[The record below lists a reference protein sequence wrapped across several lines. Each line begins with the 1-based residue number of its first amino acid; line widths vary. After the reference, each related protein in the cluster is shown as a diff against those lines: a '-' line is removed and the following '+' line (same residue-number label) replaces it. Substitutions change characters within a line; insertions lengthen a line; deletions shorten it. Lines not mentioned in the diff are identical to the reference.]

1 MRQKPKDVL
10 PFTDHRFRECLCE
23 QCLNIDLILKSV
35 NSLCASAGK
44 DCQIADKYAA
54 SQLTLCPKVDREYK
68 KACLDRYCETCG
80 LQRVSEHLQ
89 PILTAPHVQSVVKWW
104 QWEKGDNRKLTKV
117 KKEGLVEDL
126 IEAFKV
132 KMETFS
138 KHLFNTRWQ
147 YHQYKVVSGN
157 PPPGAAVFYMNYAE
171 NFTCRAQDAPQ
182 EFHWNNTQVIIYSI
196 VASYKCCKCTENP
209 KTVTDSMMN
218 THDHHGVQHF
228 VKIGIQKIL
237 EESEGN
243 ITRCSVFRWS
253 PNPEQEQNKFCKL
266 FPFRRRPV

>member
-1 MRQKPKDVL
+1 M
-10 PFTDHRFRECLCE
+10 
-23 QCLNIDLILKSV
+23 ILKSV

-80 LQRVSEHLQ
+80 IQRVSEHLQ

-104 QWEKGDNRKLTKV
+104 QWEKGDNRKLAKV

-157 PPPGAAVFYMNYAE
+157 PPPGTAVFYMNYAE

-182 EFHWNNTQVIIYSI
+182 EFHWNNTQVIIHSI
-196 VASYKCCKCTENP
+196 VASYKCC
-209 KTVTDSMMN
+209 
-218 THDHHGVQHF
+218 
-228 VKIGIQKIL
+228 
-237 EESEGN
+237 
-243 ITRCSVFRWS
+243 
-253 PNPEQEQNKFCKL
+253 
-266 FPFRRRPV
+266 